1 MKMDLDFLRQHRAT
15 VIGLPESKKAAV
27 CIPLIQTEEG
37 YDILFE
43 VRSTCIDSQP
53 GDICFPGGMVEAG
66 ETTGDAALR
75 EMREELLVSRKQIE
89 VLGLM
94 DLFGGGSGRLY
105 VYPYAVILSEYEGTF
120 STDEVEEVFRVP
132 LGFFLDTEPE
142 VYHTVMK
149 VVPEEGFPFER
160 IHGGREYAWRE
171 RREEI
176 LFYQYGKYT
185 IWGMTA
191 KIVHAFARLFLLC
204 PQCGYRV
211 HL

>member
-1 MKMDLDFLRQHRAT
+1 MRKDLEFLRQHQPT

-27 CIPLIQTEEG
+27 CIPLIETESG

-43 VRSTCIDSQP
+43 VRSAEIDSQP
-53 GDICFPGGMVEAG
+53 GDICLPGGSVESG
-66 ETTGDAALR
+66 ETTREAALR
-75 EMREELLVSRKQIE
+75 EMQEELLVSSEQIE

-94 DLFGGGSGRLY
+94 DLFGGGTGRLY
-105 VYPYAVILSEYEGTF
+105 VYPYAVYLKDYDGTY
-120 STDEVEEVFRVP
+120 STDEVAEVFRVP
-132 LGFFLDTEPE
+132 LDFFLENEPE

-149 VVPEEGFPFER
+149 VIPEEGFPFER
-160 IHGGREYAWRE
+160 IHGGRAYGWRE

-191 KIVHAFARLFLLC
+191 KIIHAFAGTAEKER
-204 PQCGYRV
+204 Q
-211 HL
+211 